1 MNRYYYCIKTDEYI
15 TREQLAKEFSELK
28 KADPKQYDYDFS
40 HYLMNCLTIN
50 NGSLETMQ
58 QRKNYIAKQIFL
70 YSLDGFDTDTD
81 FSEEIES
88 LKQELQKL
96 EKYMQQ

>member
-1 MNRYYYCIKTDEYI
+1 MNKYYYCIETDEYI
-15 TREQLAKEFSELK
+15 TMEQLEKEYNELK
-28 KADPKQYDYDFS
+28 KADPEQYNYDFS

-58 QRKNYIAKQIFL
+58 QRKNYITKQIFM
-70 YSLDGFDTDTD
+70 YSFDGFETETEYT
-81 FSEEIES
+81 EEIES
-88 LKQELQKL
+88 LKQELQKV